1 MGGLAIIVIA
11 LIAFFFHSRRQGYSA
26 VSRERPVNVLYGD
39 EDGDLPPQGL
49 PHHYAPQPCLVSD
62 SSISGTA
69 EAAVARDRPLT
80 TAGTSH
86 PQTAIGMTTAMNK
99 GARESG
105 SLPRRNPVNIFQHD
119 DAGPSEWPASVR
131 EHETIELPPA
141 YNNIR
146 SA

>member
-1 MGGLAIIVIA
+1 M
-11 LIAFFFHSRRQGYSA
+11 
-26 VSRERPVNVLYGD
+26 LYDD
-39 EDGDLPPQGL
+39 EDGDVPPQGL
-49 PHHYAPQPCLVSD
+49 PHHYAPQPYLVSD
-62 SSISGTA
+62 STISGTA
-69 EAAVARDRPLT
+69 EAALARDRPLT
-80 TAGTSH
+80 TADTSRS
-86 PQTAIGMTTAMNK
+86 QTAIGMTSTKK

-119 DAGPSEWPASVR
+119 DAGPSEWPASVG